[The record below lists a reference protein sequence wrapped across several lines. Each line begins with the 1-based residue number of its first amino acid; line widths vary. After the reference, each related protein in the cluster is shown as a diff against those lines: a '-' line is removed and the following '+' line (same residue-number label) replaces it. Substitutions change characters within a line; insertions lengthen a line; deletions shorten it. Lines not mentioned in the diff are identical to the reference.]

1 MIQVLVQVLINQYK
15 VDSWLIMNAH
25 FKGATDISQM
35 TKDPIL
41 GVMDIE
47 AF

>member
-1 MIQVLVQVLINQYK
+1 MTQVLVQVLINQHR

-25 FKGATDISQM
+25 FRAATDISQK

-41 GVMDIE
+41 GVKDT
-47 AF
+47 